1 MSIETCV
8 IKILQLLIAIQFNT
22 RKSRNHGIV
31 MPPISETV
39 NGSLRSNSKKISLS
53 SKGEITDRIVT
64 TSQRW
69 IIATS
74 HPLSTSDWHHL
85 RRHCRDT
92 DNGRARHWHRF
103 AYYDSSLHNLRVGR
117 DDIRRDATLWTV
129 LSYPSGI
136 L

>member
-1 MSIETCV
+1 MCDKNITTINCNPIQYQK
-8 IKILQLLIAIQFNT
+8 IKKPWNRYT
-22 RKSRNHGIV
+22 
-31 MPPISETV
+31 PISETV